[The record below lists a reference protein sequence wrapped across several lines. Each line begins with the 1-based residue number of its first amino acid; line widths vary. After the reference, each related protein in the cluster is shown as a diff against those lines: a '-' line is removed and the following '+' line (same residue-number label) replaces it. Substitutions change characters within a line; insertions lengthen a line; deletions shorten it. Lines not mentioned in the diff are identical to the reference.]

1 MLDKASTI
9 AYNTAKDIMRMREV
23 CCVLYKNWKKDICS
37 IPNLLSL
44 FRLVLIPVYVSI
56 YLHAETR
63 EQYILAGCILAVSC
77 LTDMID
83 GKIARKYN
91 MITTLGK
98 MLDPLADKLTQLT
111 LTLCLSLKYPVL
123 YPVLALLVVKEL
135 VQLALGVLFLRRGKM
150 LPGALMAGKVCT
162 TVLFVSLIALV
173 LLPGMPGTAVNCI
186 AVIDS
191 VFLAISFISYLH
203 AYFGKEVKVQDIER

>member
-23 CCVLYKNWKKDICS
+23 CCVLYKNWKKDIWS

-63 EQYILAGCILAVSC
+63 AQYILAGCILAVSC

-83 GKIARKYN
+83 GKIARKFN

-150 LPGALMAGKVCT
+150 LPGALMAGKV
-162 TVLFVSLIALV
+162 
-173 LLPGMPGTAVNCI
+173 
-186 AVIDS
+186 
-191 VFLAISFISYLH
+191 
-203 AYFGKEVKVQDIER
+203 